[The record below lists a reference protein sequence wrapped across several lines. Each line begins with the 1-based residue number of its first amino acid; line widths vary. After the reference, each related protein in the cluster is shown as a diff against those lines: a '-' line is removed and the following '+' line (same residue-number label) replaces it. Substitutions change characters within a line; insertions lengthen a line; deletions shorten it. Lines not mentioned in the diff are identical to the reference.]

1 MRGKNEFWYANHE
14 IHRADVKGPFP
25 HGDRF
30 ARYFDFDVTAK
41 AGPMAGNRMQ
51 MQEVGLYTVAGGK
64 ITREEFFYSVE

>member
-1 MRGKNEFWYANHE
+1 
-14 IHRADVKGPFP
+14 VKGPFP